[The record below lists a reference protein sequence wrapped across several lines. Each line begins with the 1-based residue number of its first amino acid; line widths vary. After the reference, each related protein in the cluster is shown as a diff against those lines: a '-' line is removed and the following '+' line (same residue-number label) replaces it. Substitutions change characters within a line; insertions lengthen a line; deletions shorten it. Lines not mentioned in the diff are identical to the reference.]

1 MAKTERS
8 TSTSGQAD
16 PGAEAAADAAADAG
30 QGPAVGSG
38 ATAETLRAEQDET
51 AAKTTAKGAATKGNR
66 AEGALDVE
74 PGTGPARTPKAN
86 TGKDVEVELSQHW
99 TDPDGTNHVPG
110 STVTVSEDQ
119 ADSLRASGYAKPE
132 PEDAPY
138 AEPAGGEYV
147 RTGTTPPAA
156 EDDSE
161 K

>member
-38 ATAETLRAEQDET
+38 ATAETIQVGEGEPGET
-51 AAKTTAKGAATKGNR
+51 AAKGATAKGSKR

-74 PGTGPARTPKAN
+74 PGTGPARTPKAA

-132 PEDAPY
+132 APDAPY
-138 AEPAGGEYV
+138 VEPEGGEYV
-147 RTGTTPPAA
+147 RNAAPAAA